1 MDPLADWSLQSEWN
15 WISLQSVNIT
25 RLIRQQKWL
34 ISLKSRQV
42 DLPLHILHMHRH
54 LLMICLYYSSYEL
67 LNHLQDL
74 SLPTPPHP
82 PIHILYPKGSANI
95 SHSLFFLPLFFSL
108 SLSVALLAGNCRMMI
123 ETRIAINT
131 CWPETTSLCWLGYF
145 WRQNIFLFFIC

>member
-1 MDPLADWSLQSEWN
+1 MYVDPLADWSLQSEWN

-74 SLPTPPHP
+74 SLPPPQFTYFILRVLPTSLTP
-82 PIHILYPKGSANI
+82 SF
-95 SHSLFFLPLFFSL
+95 SSLSFSL